1 MKKLISTVLALGM
14 AASLAAC
21 GGSGAWRSSTDVP
34 KSTRLP
40 ENTPFDTSTS
50 ASLPRNVTCSVL
62 RTSFDCGS
70 AAKYCSACAMLSP
83 CKRSSSGIRAVIAS
97 TWRKR

>member
-1 MKKLISTVLALGM
+1 M
-14 AASLAAC
+14 
-21 GGSGAWRSSTDVP
+21 P

-70 AAKYCSACAMLSP
+70 AAKYCSACAMSDLLANARLRQSMVFFAAP
-83 CKRSSSGIRAVIAS
+83 VHVAKAWMPMSLDNDDNKDTIVQP
-97 TWRKR
+97 